1 MVKTN
6 QNLQLS
12 ARDVVHEL
20 SILESRKNNQ
30 AGTSA
35 LSGGLQSRSTPKRTG
50 SCRKASSSKR
60 GLRKS
65 SSLTNGMSP
74 GRNKT
79 ALREYGTEARGL
91 DLSPF
96 YNHLSMRPSWATP
109 VNSSLQLKGEDIET
123 YLNIR
128 LR

>member
-1 MVKTN
+1 MVKTYE
-6 QNLQLS
+6 NLELFGPDLLQ
-12 ARDVVHEL
+12 VL

-30 AGTSA
+30 AVVESN
-35 LSGGLQSRSTPKRTG
+35 SGGLQSRSTPKRIDQ
-50 SCRKASSSKR
+50 CRKAGYELSR

-91 DLSPF
+91 NLSCDNVNASILDTP
-96 YNHLSMRPSWATP
+96 LMRS
-109 VNSSLQLKGEDIET
+109 V
-123 YLNIR
+123 
-128 LR
+128 

>member
-1 MVKTN
+1 MVKTY
-6 QNLQLS
+6 QNLELFGPDLHQ
-12 ARDVVHEL
+12 VL

-91 DLSPF
+91 NLSCDNVNASILDTP
-96 YNHLSMRPSWATP
+96 LMRS
-109 VNSSLQLKGEDIET
+109 V
-123 YLNIR
+123 
-128 LR
+128 

>member
-1 MVKTN
+1 MYIMVKTY
-6 QNLQLS
+6 QNLQLL

-20 SILESRKNNQ
+20 SILESRKHNQ
-30 AGTSA
+30 AVVCSN
-35 LSGGLQSRSTPKRTG
+35 SGGLQSRSTPKRMA
-50 SCRKASSSKR
+50 CAVKQAVVKR
-60 GLRKS
+60 GSRKS

-96 YNHLSMRPSWATP
+96 YNHLSMRPSWASADALSTAP
-109 VNSSLQLKGEDIET
+109 
-123 YLNIR
+123 R
-128 LR
+128 RRH

>member
-1 MVKTN
+1 MVKTYE
-6 QNLQLS
+6 NLELFGPDL
-12 ARDVVHEL
+12 RRVL

-35 LSGGLQSRSTPKRTG
+35 LSGGLLSRSTPKRIDQ
-50 SCRKASSSKR
+50 CREAGYELSR

-91 DLSPF
+91 NLSCDNVNASILDTP
-96 YNHLSMRPSWATP
+96 LMRS
-109 VNSSLQLKGEDIET
+109 V
-123 YLNIR
+123 
-128 LR
+128 

>member
-1 MVKTN
+1 MVKTY

-12 ARDVVHEL
+12 AHDVVHEL
-20 SILESRKNNQ
+20 SILESRKHNQ
-30 AGTSA
+30 AVVCSN
-35 LSGGLQSRSTPKRTG
+35 SGGLQSRSTPQRMACAVKQ
-50 SCRKASSSKR
+50 AVVKR
-60 GLRKS
+60 GSRKS

-96 YNHLSMRPSWATP
+96 YNHLSMRPSWASADALSTAP
-109 VNSSLQLKGEDIET
+109 
-123 YLNIR
+123 R
-128 LR
+128 RRH

>member
-1 MVKTN
+1 MVKTYE
-6 QNLQLS
+6 NLELFGPDLLQ
-12 ARDVVHEL
+12 VL

-35 LSGGLQSRSTPKRTG
+35 LSGGLQSRSIPKRIG
-50 SCRKASSSKR
+50 LVPQSKSVIKR

-91 DLSPF
+91 AYSFVNASILDTPL
-96 YNHLSMRPSWATP
+96 MRS
-109 VNSSLQLKGEDIET
+109 V
-123 YLNIR
+123 
-128 LR
+128 

>member
-1 MVKTN
+1 MYIMVKTY
-6 QNLQLS
+6 QNLELL
-12 ARDVVHEL
+12 ARDVVQEL
-20 SILESRKNNQ
+20 SILESRKHNQ
-30 AGTSA
+30 AVVESN
-35 LSGGLQSRSTPKRTG
+35 SGGLQSRSTPKRIG
-50 SCRKASSSKR
+50 SCRKASSSLITR

-96 YNHLSMRPSWATP
+96 YNHLSMRPSWASADALSTAP
-109 VNSSLQLKGEDIET
+109 
-123 YLNIR
+123 R
-128 LR
+128 RRH